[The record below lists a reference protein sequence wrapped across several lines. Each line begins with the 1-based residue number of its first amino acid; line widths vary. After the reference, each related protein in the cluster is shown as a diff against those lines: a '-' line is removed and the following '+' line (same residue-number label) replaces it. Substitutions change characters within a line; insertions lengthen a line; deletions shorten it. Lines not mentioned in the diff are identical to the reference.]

1 MYTRSLRDALPVSAR
16 WLRRSGRSRARVQLT
31 RGEGA
36 ASVGRSLG
44 YAHPPAFTRA
54 FRDVYGAPPRDVVRK
69 APGDNRH

>member
-1 MYTRSLRDALPVSAR
+1 M
-16 WLRRSGRSRARVQLT
+16 SRARVHLT
-31 RGEGA
+31 RGESA